1 MVGTAGK
8 ILIGVGIGI
17 AVVIGI
23 FVALFVVAVD
33 IFMEVTED
41 INEQA
46 EEWDLIKDR
55 LSSYPESIA
64 FTALYPDSMEELI
77 SIIPPNYRYE
87 LRAIEDGSVFE
98 TDSLIIEYNAET
110 GESNI
115 TYLCTEPD
123 GDRTTYGGGD
133 LAEVMADVC
142 G

>member
-46 EEWDLIKDR
+46 EEWDLVRDK
-55 LSSYPESIA
+55 LSSQPESIA

-110 GESNI
+110 GKSGV

-123 GDRTTYGGGD
+123 GDRITYDGDD